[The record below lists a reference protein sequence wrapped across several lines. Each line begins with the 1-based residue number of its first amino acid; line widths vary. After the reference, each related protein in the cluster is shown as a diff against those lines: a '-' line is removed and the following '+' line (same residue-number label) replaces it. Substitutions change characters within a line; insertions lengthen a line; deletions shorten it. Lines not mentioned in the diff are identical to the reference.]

1 MEKRF
6 GGDRQSI
13 YNQFLIFNKS
23 MLEKLRK
30 LEQEYE
36 ELIKKMA
43 DPKVISNQN
52 EYRDTGKRKSEIEE
66 AVTLYREL
74 KNAQKQINEAEDLMK
89 GADPEMKV
97 LAQEEF
103 EAGKARK
110 TELEEKLKVALL
122 PKDSDDK
129 KDCIMEIRAGAGGEE
144 AALFAAELSRMYMKY
159 AEKNRWKVEFL
170 SRSDASAGGY
180 KEIIFAVHG
189 SGSYGKLKYESGVHR
204 VQRIPTTEAK
214 GRVHT
219 STITVAVLPE
229 VEDIDV
235 EVRPEDLRVDTFR
248 AGGAGGQHVNKT
260 ESAIRITHLPTGL
273 VVACQDE
280 RSQIQ
285 NRVKAMG
292 ILRSRLYTFQKEQQ
306 DKELHEERLAQIGT
320 GDRSE
325 KIRTYN
331 FPQDRVTDHRIK
343 VSFSNLPGILEGNI
357 EDMLEKLIMEDQA
370 RRLASS
376 G

>member
-1 MEKRF
+1 MF
-6 GGDRQSI
+6 
-13 YNQFLIFNKS
+13 
-23 MLEKLRK
+23 EKLQK

-36 ELIKKMA
+36 GLLEKLSNPAI
-43 DPKVISNQN
+43 IGNQN
-52 EYRDTGKRKSEIEE
+52 EYKNCGKRKSEIED
-66 AVTLYREL
+66 AVFLYREL
-74 KNAQKQINEAEDLMK
+74 KSAQKQINEAEDLMK

-103 EAGKARK
+103 ESGRAKK
-110 TELEEKLKVALL
+110 TELEEKLRVALL
-122 PKDSDDK
+122 PKDPDDQ

-144 AALFAAELSRMYMKY
+144 AALFAAELSRAYMKY

-170 SRSDASAGGY
+170 SRSSASAGGY
-180 KEIIFAVHG
+180 KEIIFAVRG
-189 SGSYGKLKYESGVHR
+189 NGAYGKLKYESGVHR

-235 EVRPEDLRVDTFR
+235 EVRTEDLRVDTFR

-306 DKELHEERLAQIGT
+306 EKELHEERLAQIGT

-343 VSFSNLPGILEGNI
+343 VSFSNLPGIMEGNI
-357 EDMLEKLIMEDQA
+357 DDILEKLIMEDQA